1 MRHLTIET
9 NAPQAKGEKL
19 LALSASVKTI
29 VHSLYLFLHGDSS
42 ASFVCC
48 IALIGA
54 HTGYHS
60 ISFDVVFSEQSITH
74 STLTHV

>member
-19 LALSASVKTI
+19 LALSASMETI

-42 ASFVCC
+42 ASSVCC
-48 IALIGA
+48 IALVHTQGIIQSALMLFFGA
-54 HTGYHS
+54 S
-60 ISFDVVFSEQSITH
+60 IIY